1 MHQSFTHVDARTRWD
16 SRIGSQKAVLG
27 WPGYTE
33 PSELDKAV
41 DKLVAAGVI
50 DSPERS
56 VELLL
61 IKMAGKV

>member
-1 MHQSFTHVDARTRWD
+1 
-16 SRIGSQKAVLG
+16 
-27 WPGYTE
+27 
-33 PSELDKAV
+33 V

-50 DSPERS
+50 DRPERWKSKGWTERS